1 MSFNVLRVNAV
12 SALSCGIVT
21 PLTSSKWEK
30 RAFGRIIANGRKKR
44 DTAIANVLEM
54 LKGSHTRAHTPKQG
68 CFGRG
73 LYHHLRTVSH
83 VSETLRG
90 QGAERRTLPL
100 LGLGRVCSR
109 RTQKAFGTA
118 MRLCAS
124 LSRGVA
130 APLGCVI
137 FLQFGDV
144 AVFSLCAQYFL
155 NVRGGGYHYPQC
167 ALRVVET
174 LDGRL
179 SKRLTCRFFGL
190 TGSSLIPVAQKQKR
204 HLTANSPDPRERNR
218 SCFCVTSWSV
228 PGTRR
233 SARGCRWRRGRSG
246 HRPRPG

>member
-1 MSFNVLRVNAV
+1 MLYPLCPAV
-12 SALSCGIVT
+12 SSHHSHPRNGRNALSEGLLQMGGKKGI
-21 PLTSSKWEK
+21 P
-30 RAFGRIIANGRKKR
+30 
-44 DTAIANVLEM
+44 
-54 LKGSHTRAHTPKQG
+54 Q
-68 CFGRG
+68 
-73 LYHHLRTVSH
+73 LRTYWKCSKDRTQGPTRRNRGVSDGGCITTFGLFH
-83 VSETLRG
+83 TFRKPCVAR
-90 QGAERRTLPL
+90 GAERRTLPL

-155 NVRGGGYHYPQC
+155 NVRGGGYHYPRC